1 MTQIKTILA
10 ASDFSVGGTWAAYR
24 AALLAQEMVPI
35 DFSVHCIAAL
45 KFAVD
50 FAPVADFLLF
60 HPYPVASQPE
70 LALADMPDDVAK
82 RFDDQQHEQALS
94 NMESL
99 RYRTSSPLTRT
110 TFLVEPGQQPKDLVA
125 SKAAVLNSDL
135 VVLGKHGHSFP
146 GEFFLGGVTRR
157 TLNKV
162 ACDVAIVP
170 EHFPL

>member
-110 TFLVEPGQQPKDLVA
+110 TFLVEPGQPKDLVA